1 MAIQRLSLTQIGG
14 AILEIMGYANST
26 MAPWKTDIN
35 LALRINTY
43 GQRLP
48 MRLNTIAA
56 QMGLS
61 TPVRFDMWKT
71 VADSGAATTVGMQVA
86 AGSAVAYMPNDYD
99 HWISVLNLADNSKI
113 HPISQ
118 ARRWETTDLIDAAP
132 GMTRYIDIG
141 GFVTQGANWRRQATL
156 YPTPPTGY
164 LPLIRLEY
172 WRLPAIMPNV
182 NPNFEYPDIDPKYDY
197 IFVCGPVT
205 DVARS
210 TGQEFDRFAAQEKEL
225 LVEMLSTCRSV

>member
-14 AILEIMGYANST
+14 ALREIMGSAKSLA
-26 MAPWKTDIN
+26 APWKTDIN
-35 LALRINTY
+35 LALIINTY

-56 QMGLS
+56 QMQMP

-71 VADSGAATTVGMQVA
+71 VADSAAVTTVGIQVA
-86 AGSAVAYMPNDYD
+86 AGSPTAYMPNDYD
-99 HWISVLNLADNSKI
+99 HWISFLNQTDNSKI

-118 ARRWETTDLIDAAP
+118 TRRWETDDLLDAAP
-132 GMTRYIDIG
+132 GMTCYIDIG
-141 GFVTQGANWRRQATL
+141 GFVTQGVNWRRQATL
-156 YPTPPTGY
+156 YPTPPTAY
-164 LPLIRLEY
+164 LPAIRLEY
-172 WRLPAIMPNV
+172 YRLPAIMPNV
-182 NPNFEYPDIDPKYDY
+182 QPGVEYPDIDPKYDY